1 MRILVADDE
10 SVSRRILQSM
20 LEDWGYSVRVCT
32 DGAVAWELLQRA
44 DAPPLVILDWV
55 MPRMNGLE
63 VCRKLRAVFKPCPT
77 YVVLVTSKDQNADI
91 VTGLDAGADD
101 YVAKPFN
108 REELRARVQ
117 VGERVVELQRRLA
130 ERVRELEAAL
140 ADVKHLSGLLPI
152 CAYCKKIRNDQNYW
166 QQVESY
172 VSEHSEAQFSHGICP
187 DCYETVV
194 KTELSHLRINES

>member
-1 MRILVADDE
+1 
-10 SVSRRILQSM
+10 M
-20 LEDWGYSVRVCT
+20 LEDWGYSASVCA

-63 VCRKLRAVFKPCPT
+63 VCRKLRAMPTPCPT
-77 YVVLVTSKDQNADI
+77 YVLLVTAKDQNADI

-101 YVAKPFN
+101 YIAKPFN

-117 VGERVVELQRRLA
+117 VGVRVVELQRGLA
-130 ERVRELEAAL
+130 ERVRELEDAL

-166 QQVESY
+166 QQGECY

-194 KTELSHLRINES
+194 KTELSRLRINES

>member
-1 MRILVADDE
+1 VRILVADDE

-20 LEDWGYSVRVCT
+20 LEDWGYSVKACT
-32 DGAVAWELLQRA
+32 DGAVAWELLQCA
-44 DAPPLVILDWV
+44 DPPPLVILDWV
-55 MPRMNGLE
+55 MPRMSGLE
-63 VCRKLRAVFKPCPT
+63 VCRKLRAVSKPCPT

-101 YVAKPFN
+101 YIAKPFN

-166 QQVESY
+166 QQVEIY

>member
-63 VCRKLRAVFKPCPT
+63 VCRKLRAVSKPYPT
-77 YVVLVTSKDQNADI
+77 YIVLVTSKDQNADI

-101 YVAKPFN
+101 YIAKPFN

-130 ERVRELEAAL
+130 ERVRELESAL

>member
-1 MRILVADDE
+1 VRILVADDE
-10 SVSRRILQSM
+10 PVSRRTLQSM

-32 DGAVAWELLQRA
+32 DGAVAWGLLQRA

-63 VCRKLRAVFKPCPT
+63 VCRKLRSVSALCPT
-77 YVVLVTSKDQNADI
+77 YVLLVTAKDQNADL
-91 VTGLDAGADD
+91 VTGLHAGADD
-101 YVAKPFN
+101 YITKPFN

-130 ERVRELEAAL
+130 ERVRELEEAL

-166 QQVESY
+166 QQVECY